1 MFFFY
6 VLFLMSY
13 NKQLEW
19 WLDTNTYLNIDLIK
33 IPEKLYFKITLYI
46 QNQVG
51 NLNELKKK
59 KTIQWLPMN
68 NFVRL
73 MKKNTLSLFPNMFQ
87 EVKKCF
93 QECVS

>member
-59 KTIQWLPMN
+59 KKQY
-68 NFVRL
+68 
-73 MKKNTLSLFPNMFQ
+73 SGYQ
-87 EVKKCF
+87 
-93 QECVS
+93 

>member
-1 MFFFY
+1 
-6 VLFLMSY
+6 MSY

-19 WLDTNTYLNIDLIK
+19 GLDTNTYLNIDLIK

-59 KTIQWLPMN
+59 KKN
-68 NFVRL
+68 NTVVTNEQL
-73 MKKNTLSLFPNMFQ
+73 
-87 EVKKCF
+87 C
-93 QECVS
+93 

>member
-1 MFFFY
+1 
-6 VLFLMSY
+6 MSY

-19 WLDTNTYLNIDLIK
+19 GLDTNTYLNIDLIK

-59 KTIQWLPMN
+59 K
-68 NFVRL
+68 
-73 MKKNTLSLFPNMFQ
+73 KKQYSGYQ
-87 EVKKCF
+87 
-93 QECVS
+93 

>member
-59 KTIQWLPMN
+59 KN
-68 NFVRL
+68 NTVVTNEQL
-73 MKKNTLSLFPNMFQ
+73 
-87 EVKKCF
+87 C
-93 QECVS
+93 

>member
-59 KTIQWLPMN
+59 N
-68 NFVRL
+68 NTVVTNEQL
-73 MKKNTLSLFPNMFQ
+73 
-87 EVKKCF
+87 C
-93 QECVS
+93 